1 MATTGRN
8 ATIRLT
14 AKDKEE
20 TKRATLGTHGMIQA
34 DGTL

>member
-1 MATTGRN
+1 MNRN

-14 AKDKEE
+14 AKDKAAA
-20 TKRATLGTHGMIQA
+20 KRATLGTHGMVQA

>member
-1 MATTGRN
+1 MRRD

-14 AKDKEE
+14 AKDKEAA
-20 TKRATLGTHGMIQA
+20 KRATLGVHGTIQH

>member
-1 MATTGRN
+1 MNRN

-14 AKDKEE
+14 AADKAAA
-20 TKRATLGTHGMIQA
+20 KAATLGTHGTVQA

>member
-1 MATTGRN
+1 MNRN

-14 AKDKEE
+14 AKDKAAA
-20 TKRATLGTHGMIQA
+20 RAATLGTHGTIQR